1 MKENKSEKQNV
12 KISFFQDIKV
22 TVWKRQYFTISARS
36 EKEVIEKAKNYIDE
50 DVTGDIEP
58 ESIEELYETE
68 EYILPSENNDC
79 ATIELYRQ
87 ETKSLIGKNG
97 L

>member
-1 MKENKSEKQNV
+1 MKKNEIKKQKV
-12 KISFFQDIKV
+12 EIGFYQDIKV
-22 TVWKRQYFTISARS
+22 TVWKRQYFTISGSS
-36 EKEVIEKAKNYIDE
+36 EEDVLEKAKNYIDE
-50 DVTGDIEP
+50 DVTCDIEP

-68 EYILPSENNDC
+68 EYILPLENDNC

-87 ETKSLIGKNG
+87 GTKSLIGKNG